1 MTKKMIQIGAGN
13 IGRACIGR
21 LFHQAGYEIYFSDV
35 NLELISMI
43 HDRKEYNV
51 RMVGKDFDETIKIDN
66 VDKIPE
72 DGEEIKR
79 LANEIDIITTAVGVN
94 ILPKIAPFIINIINA
109 RYESQNDNP
118 LNIMACENTTGASS
132 KLKESVYELLEDNI
146 REWIENEKKI
156 VFPNV
161 AIDCIVPTIV
171 NEDPL
176 TVTCENFADL
186 IIDRTV
192 FIGDLPYIEG
202 LSLKENLNA
211 YIERKLFT
219 LNTGHAITAYLGAEN
234 NKETVFEAI
243 NDSEIKNVVY
253 GAMEE
258 SGEVLI
264 RRHGFSRFEHEVY
277 IQKIL
282 GRFFNPYLKDSVF
295 RVGREPMR
303 KLSYNDRLIKPILG
317 TLEYDLKHD
326 NLLKGV
332 ASAFKFYTPED
343 AESVE
348 LKRILETE
356 KLEDAI
362 LKITGLNINNEKE
375 KELYNEIF
383 NLLKPSETNQVEQ
396 IKNVESEKINEINE
410 EKKSEDKK
418 LSEKI
423 KEKANNKRKINKE
436 KNEKKEQKKMKV
448 IIAKDG
454 NKVGMKVAAEII
466 NLLKVKK
473 DAVLGL
479 ATGGTAEVVYPHLIK
494 SYNKKEI
501 DFKKVKTINLD
512 EYKGLDGKNEQSY
525 RYFMDKN
532 LFEHVNIEKRN
543 TFVPKGIGDKEKNLK
558 EFNDKINKLP
568 RDLQLLGVGP
578 NGHIAFN
585 EPSDTLHADALCVK
599 LDAKTIKA
607 NSRYFKSEKQ
617 VPKEAFSMGMGG
629 ILKAKKIIIAAIGKN
644 KSSAIKELL
653 LNDKITTKCPV
664 TFLKLHSDV
673 TVVIDETIAKAIGY
687 KNKK

>member
-1 MTKKMIQIGAGN
+1 MAKKMIQIGAGN

-21 LFHQAGYEIYFSDV
+21 LFHQANYKIYFSDI
-35 NLELISMI
+35 NAELISMI
-43 HDRKEYNV
+43 HERKEYNV

-66 VDKIPE
+66 VDKVSE
-72 DGEEIKR
+72 DREEFVR
-79 LANEIDIITTAVGVN
+79 LSNEIEIITTAVGVN
-94 ILPKIAPFIINIINA
+94 ILPKIASFIVDIINI
-109 RYESQNDNP
+109 RHKYQNNNP

-132 KLKESVYELLEDNI
+132 KLKESVYNLLDLNI
-146 REWIENEKKI
+146 REWIEKEKNI
-156 VFPNV
+156 AFPNV
-161 AIDCIVPTIV
+161 AIDCIVPNIE
-171 NEDPL
+171 NENPL

-186 IIDRTV
+186 IIDRNV
-192 FIGDLPYIEG
+192 FIGNLPNVEG

-219 LNTGHAITAYLGAEN
+219 LNTGHAITAYLGAQK
-234 NKETVFEAI
+234 NKETIYEAI
-243 NDSEIKNVVY
+243 NDSEIKNIVL
-253 GAMEE
+253 GAMRE

-264 RRHGFSRFEHEVY
+264 KRHGFKSEEHEAY

-282 GRFFNPYLKDSVF
+282 NRFFNPYLKDSVF

-317 TLEYDLKHD
+317 TLEYNLRHD

-332 ASAFKFYTPED
+332 ISAFKFYSPD
-343 AESVE
+343 DKESVE
-348 LKRILETE
+348 LKSMLKNE
-356 KLEDAI
+356 KLEKVI
-362 LKITGLNINNEKE
+362 LKITELDINKEKE
-375 KELYNEIF
+375 KELYNEIY
-383 NLLKPSETNQVEQ
+383 NELKPKKILN
-396 IKNVESEKINEINE
+396 KNKKIQ
-410 EKKSEDKK
+410 
-418 LSEKI
+418 
-423 KEKANNKRKINKE
+423 NKE
-436 KNEKKEQKKMKV
+436 NNKMKV
-448 IIAKDG
+448 IIAKDS

-479 ATGGTAEVVYPHLIK
+479 ATGGTAEAVYPHLIK

-532 LFEHVNIEKRN
+532 LFEHVNIEKKN

-558 EFNDKINKLP
+558 EFNDKINKNP
-568 RDLQLLGVGP
+568 RDLQLLGVGA

-585 EPSDTLHADALCVK
+585 EPNDFLHSDALCVR
-599 LDAKTIKA
+599 LDKKTIKA

-629 ILKAKKIIIAAIGKN
+629 ILKAKKIVIAAIGKN
-644 KSSAIKELL
+644 KASAIKELL
-653 LNDKITTKCPV
+653 SHDKITTKCPV
-664 TFLKLHSDV
+664 TFLKLHNNV
-673 TVVIDETIAKAIGY
+673 TVIIDEEIAKAIGY
-687 KNKK
+687 KSSKK

>member
-21 LFHQAGYEIYFSDV
+21 LFHQADYEIYFSDV

-43 HDRKEYNV
+43 HERKEYNV

-72 DGEEIKR
+72 DSEEIKI

-94 ILPKIAPFIINIINA
+94 ILPKIAPFIVNIINI
-109 RYESQNDNP
+109 RYESQNNNP

-132 KLKESVYELLEDNI
+132 KLKESVYNLLDNDI
-146 REWIENEKKI
+146 KEWIENEKKI

-161 AIDCIVPTIV
+161 AIDCIVPTIA

-192 FIGDLPYIEG
+192 FIGDLPKVEG

-243 NDSEIKNVVY
+243 NDSEIKNIVY

-258 SGEVLI
+258 SGDVLI

-282 GRFFNPYLKDSVF
+282 SRFFNPYLKDSVF

-332 ASAFKFYTPED
+332 AAAFKFYTPED

-348 LKRILETE
+348 LKKILENE

-362 LKITGLNINNEKE
+362 LKITGLNINQEKE
-375 KELYNEIF
+375 RELYNEIF
-383 NLLKPSETNQVEQ
+383 NLLKPNQNSNQ
-396 IKNVESEKINEINE
+396 IVNIKINDNKELNKIDNKKINEKTNNKTKINN
-410 EKKSEDKK
+410 
-418 LSEKI
+418 EKI
-423 KEKANNKRKINKE
+423 
-436 KNEKKEQKKMKV
+436 EKKEQKKMKV
-448 IIAKDG
+448 IVAKDG

-494 SYNKKEI
+494 SYEKKEI

-532 LFEHVNIEKRN
+532 LFEHVNIEKKN

-558 EFNDKINKLP
+558 EFNDKINKFP

-585 EPSDTLHADALCVK
+585 EPNDILHADALCVK

-629 ILKAKKIIIAAIGKN
+629 ILKAKKIVIAAIGKN
-644 KSSAIKELL
+644 KASAIKELL

-664 TFLKLHSDV
+664 TFLKLHNDV
-673 TVVIDETIAKAIGY
+673 TVVIDETIAQAIGY
-687 KNKK
+687 KNSKK

>member
-1 MTKKMIQIGAGN
+1 MAKKMIQIGAGN

-21 LFHQAGYEIYFSDV
+21 LFHQANYEIYFSDI
-35 NLELISMI
+35 NAELISMI
-43 HDRKEYNV
+43 HERKEYNV

-66 VDKIPE
+66 VDKVSE
-72 DGEEIKR
+72 DREKFVR
-79 LANEIDIITTAVGVN
+79 LSNEIEIITTAVGVN
-94 ILPKIAPFIINIINA
+94 ILPKIASFIVDIINI
-109 RYESQNDNP
+109 RHKYQNNNP

-132 KLKESVYELLEDNI
+132 KLKESVYNLLDLNI
-146 REWIENEKKI
+146 REWIEKEKNI
-156 VFPNV
+156 AFPNV
-161 AIDCIVPTIV
+161 AIDCIVPNIE
-171 NEDPL
+171 NENPL

-186 IIDRTV
+186 IIDRNV
-192 FIGDLPYIEG
+192 FIGNLPNVEG

-219 LNTGHAITAYLGAEN
+219 LNTGHAITAYLGAQK
-234 NKETVFEAI
+234 NKETIYEAI
-243 NDSEIKNVVY
+243 NDSEIKNIVL

-264 RRHGFSRFEHEVY
+264 KRHGFRSEEHKAY

-282 GRFFNPYLKDSVF
+282 NRFFNPYLKDSVF

-317 TLEYDLKHD
+317 TLEYNLRHD

-332 ASAFKFYTPED
+332 ISAFKFYSPD
-343 AESVE
+343 DKESVE
-348 LKRILETE
+348 LKSMLKNE
-356 KLEDAI
+356 KLEKVI
-362 LKITGLNINNEKE
+362 LKITELDINKEKE
-375 KELYNEIF
+375 KELYNEIY
-383 NLLKPSETNQVEQ
+383 NELKPKKILN
-396 IKNVESEKINEINE
+396 KNKKIQ
-410 EKKSEDKK
+410 
-418 LSEKI
+418 
-423 KEKANNKRKINKE
+423 NKE
-436 KNEKKEQKKMKV
+436 NNKMKV
-448 IIAKDG
+448 IIAKDS

-479 ATGGTAEVVYPHLIK
+479 ATGGTAEAVYPHLIK

-532 LFEHVNIEKRN
+532 LFEHVNIEKKN
-543 TFVPKGIGDKEKNLK
+543 TFVPKGIGNKEKNLK
-558 EFNDKINKLP
+558 EFNDKINKSP
-568 RDLQLLGVGP
+568 RDLQLLGVGA

-585 EPSDTLHADALCVK
+585 EPNDFLHSDALCVR
-599 LDAKTIKA
+599 LDKKTIKA

-629 ILKAKKIIIAAIGKN
+629 ILKAKKIVIAAIGKN
-644 KSSAIKELL
+644 KASAIKELL
-653 LNDKITTKCPV
+653 SHDKITTKCPV
-664 TFLKLHSDV
+664 TFLKLHNNV
-673 TVVIDETIAKAIGY
+673 TVIIDEEIAKAIGY
-687 KNKK
+687 KSSKK

>member
-1 MTKKMIQIGAGN
+1 MSKKMIQIGAGN

-43 HDRKEYNV
+43 HERKEYNV

-66 VDKIPE
+66 VDKVPE
-72 DGEEIKR
+72 DSEEIKK

-94 ILPKIAPFIINIINA
+94 ILPKIAPFIVNIINA
-109 RYESQNDNP
+109 RYESQNNNP

-132 KLKESVYELLEDNI
+132 KLKESVYEALDGNI
-146 REWIENEKKI
+146 KEWIEGEKKI

-171 NEDPL
+171 NENPL

-186 IIDRTV
+186 IIDRAV
-192 FIGDLPYIEG
+192 FIGDLPYVEG

-243 NDSEIKNVVY
+243 NDSEIKNIVY

-264 RRHGFSRFEHEVY
+264 RRHGFGRFEHESY

-282 GRFFNPYLKDSVF
+282 SRFFNPYLKDSVF

-343 AESVE
+343 TESVE
-348 LKRILETE
+348 LKKILESE
-356 KLEDAI
+356 KLEYAI

-375 KELYNEIF
+375 KELYDEIF
-383 NLLKPSETNQVEQ
+383 NLLKPAESNQIEQ
-396 IKNVESEKINEINE
+396 IENKKITENKKLNEKINN
-410 EKKSEDKK
+410 
-418 LSEKI
+418 KI
-423 KEKANNKRKINKE
+423 KNN
-436 KNEKKEQKKMKV
+436 NEKKEQNKMKV

-532 LFEHVNIEKRN
+532 LFEHVNIEKKN

-585 EPSDTLHADALCVK
+585 EPNDILHADALCVK

-629 ILKAKKIIIAAIGKN
+629 ILKAKKIVIAAIGKN
-644 KSSAIKELL
+644 KASAIKELL

-687 KNKK
+687 KSSKK

>member
-1 MTKKMIQIGAGN
+1 MAKKMIQIGAGN

-21 LFHQAGYEIYFSDV
+21 LFHQANYEIYFSDI
-35 NLELISMI
+35 NAEIISMI
-43 HDRKEYNV
+43 HERKEYNV

-66 VDKIPE
+66 VDKVSE
-72 DGEEIKR
+72 DREEFVR
-79 LANEIDIITTAVGVN
+79 LSNEIEIITTAVGVN
-94 ILPKIAPFIINIINA
+94 ILPKIASFIVDIINI
-109 RYESQNDNP
+109 RHKYQNNNP

-132 KLKESVYELLEDNI
+132 KLKESVYNLLDLNI
-146 REWIENEKKI
+146 REWIEKEKNI
-156 VFPNV
+156 AFPNV
-161 AIDCIVPTIV
+161 AIDCIVPNIE
-171 NEDPL
+171 NENPL

-186 IIDRTV
+186 IIDRNV
-192 FIGDLPYIEG
+192 FIGDLPNVEG

-219 LNTGHAITAYLGAEN
+219 LNTGHAITAYLGAQK
-234 NKETVFEAI
+234 NKETIYEAI
-243 NDSEIKNVVY
+243 NDSEIKNIVS
-253 GAMEE
+253 GAMRE

-264 RRHGFSRFEHEVY
+264 KRHGFRSEEHETY

-282 GRFFNPYLKDSVF
+282 NRFFNPYLKDSVF

-317 TLEYDLKHD
+317 TLEYNLRHD

-332 ASAFKFYTPED
+332 ISAFKFYSPD
-343 AESVE
+343 DKESVE
-348 LKRILETE
+348 LKSMLKNE
-356 KLEDAI
+356 KLEKVI
-362 LKITGLNINNEKE
+362 LKITELDINKEKE
-375 KELYNEIF
+375 KELYNEIY
-383 NLLKPSETNQVEQ
+383 NELKAKKILN
-396 IKNVESEKINEINE
+396 KNKKIQ
-410 EKKSEDKK
+410 
-418 LSEKI
+418 
-423 KEKANNKRKINKE
+423 NKE
-436 KNEKKEQKKMKV
+436 NNKMKV
-448 IIAKDG
+448 IIAKDS

-479 ATGGTAEVVYPHLIK
+479 ATGGTAEAVYPHLIK

-532 LFEHVNIEKRN
+532 LFEHVNIEKKN

-558 EFNDKINKLP
+558 EFNDKINKNP
-568 RDLQLLGVGP
+568 RDLQLLGVGA

-585 EPSDTLHADALCVK
+585 EPNDFLHSDALCVR
-599 LDAKTIKA
+599 LDKKTIKA

-629 ILKAKKIIIAAIGKN
+629 ILKAKKIVIAAIGKN
-644 KSSAIKELL
+644 KASAIKELL
-653 LNDKITTKCPV
+653 SHDKITTKCPV
-664 TFLKLHSDV
+664 TFLKLHNDV
-673 TVVIDETIAKAIGY
+673 TVIIDEEIAKAIGY
-687 KNKK
+687 KISKK

>member
-1 MTKKMIQIGAGN
+1 MAKKMIQIGAGN

-21 LFHQAGYEIYFSDV
+21 LFHQANYEIYFSDI
-35 NLELISMI
+35 NAELISMI
-43 HDRKEYNV
+43 HERKEYNV

-66 VDKIPE
+66 VDKVSE
-72 DGEEIKR
+72 DREEFVR
-79 LANEIDIITTAVGVN
+79 LSNEIEIITTAVGVN
-94 ILPKIAPFIINIINA
+94 ILPKIASFIVDIINI
-109 RYESQNDNP
+109 RHKYQNNNP

-132 KLKESVYELLEDNI
+132 KLKESVYNLLDLNI
-146 REWIENEKKI
+146 REWIEKEKNI
-156 VFPNV
+156 AFPNV
-161 AIDCIVPTIV
+161 AIDCIVPNIE
-171 NEDPL
+171 NENPL

-186 IIDRTV
+186 IIDRNV
-192 FIGDLPYIEG
+192 FIGNLPNVEG

-219 LNTGHAITAYLGAEN
+219 LNTGHAITAYLGAQK
-234 NKETVFEAI
+234 NKETIYEAI
-243 NDSEIKNVVY
+243 NDSEIKNIVL
-253 GAMEE
+253 GAMRE

-264 RRHGFSRFEHEVY
+264 KRHGFRNEEHEAY

-282 GRFFNPYLKDSVF
+282 NRFFNPYLKDSVF

-317 TLEYDLKHD
+317 TLEYNLRHD

-332 ASAFKFYTPED
+332 ISAFKFYSPD
-343 AESVE
+343 DKESVE
-348 LKRILETE
+348 LKSMLKNE
-356 KLEDAI
+356 KLEKVI
-362 LKITGLNINNEKE
+362 LKITELDINKEKE
-375 KELYNEIF
+375 KELYNEIY
-383 NLLKPSETNQVEQ
+383 NELKPKKILN
-396 IKNVESEKINEINE
+396 KNKKIQ
-410 EKKSEDKK
+410 
-418 LSEKI
+418 
-423 KEKANNKRKINKE
+423 NKE
-436 KNEKKEQKKMKV
+436 NNKMKV
-448 IIAKDG
+448 IIAKDS

-479 ATGGTAEVVYPHLIK
+479 ATGGTAEAVYPHLIK

-532 LFEHVNIEKRN
+532 LFEHVNIENKN

-558 EFNDKINKLP
+558 EFNDKINKSP
-568 RDLQLLGVGP
+568 RDLQLLGVGA

-585 EPSDTLHADALCVK
+585 EPNDFLHSDALCVR
-599 LDAKTIKA
+599 LDKKTIKA

-629 ILKAKKIIIAAIGKN
+629 ILKAKKIVIAAIGKN
-644 KSSAIKELL
+644 KASAIKELL

-664 TFLKLHSDV
+664 TFLKLHNDV
-673 TVVIDETIAKAIGY
+673 TVVIDEEIAKAIGY
-687 KNKK
+687 KSSKK

>member
-1 MTKKMIQIGAGN
+1 MAKKMIQIGAGN

-21 LFHQAGYEIYFSDV
+21 LFHQANYKIYFSDI
-35 NLELISMI
+35 NAELISMI
-43 HDRKEYNV
+43 HERKEYNV

-66 VDKIPE
+66 VDKVSE
-72 DGEEIKR
+72 DREEFVR
-79 LANEIDIITTAVGVN
+79 LSNEIEIITTAVGVN
-94 ILPKIAPFIINIINA
+94 ILPKIASFIVDIINI
-109 RYESQNDNP
+109 RHKYQNNNP

-132 KLKESVYELLEDNI
+132 KLKESVYNLLDLNI
-146 REWIENEKKI
+146 REWIEKEKNI
-156 VFPNV
+156 AFPNV
-161 AIDCIVPTIV
+161 AIDCIVPNIE
-171 NEDPL
+171 NENYL

-186 IIDRTV
+186 IIDRNV
-192 FIGDLPYIEG
+192 FIGNLPNVEG

-219 LNTGHAITAYLGAEN
+219 LNTGHAITAYLGAQK
-234 NKETVFEAI
+234 NKETIYEAI
-243 NDSEIKNVVY
+243 NDSEINNIVL
-253 GAMEE
+253 GAMRE

-264 RRHGFSRFEHEVY
+264 KRHGFKSEEHETY

-282 GRFFNPYLKDSVF
+282 NRFFNPYLKDSVF

-317 TLEYDLKHD
+317 TLEYNLRHD

-332 ASAFKFYTPED
+332 ISAFKFYSPD
-343 AESVE
+343 DKESVE
-348 LKRILETE
+348 LKRMLKNE
-356 KLEDAI
+356 KLEKVI
-362 LKITGLNINNEKE
+362 LKITELDINKEKE
-375 KELYNEIF
+375 KELYNEIY
-383 NLLKPSETNQVEQ
+383 NELKPKKILN
-396 IKNVESEKINEINE
+396 KNKKIQ
-410 EKKSEDKK
+410 
-418 LSEKI
+418 
-423 KEKANNKRKINKE
+423 NKE
-436 KNEKKEQKKMKV
+436 NNKMKV
-448 IIAKDG
+448 IIAKDS

-479 ATGGTAEVVYPHLIK
+479 ATGGTAEAVYPHLIK

-532 LFEHVNIEKRN
+532 LFEHVNIEKKN

-558 EFNDKINKLP
+558 EFNDKINKNP
-568 RDLQLLGVGP
+568 RDLQLLGVGA

-585 EPSDTLHADALCVK
+585 EPNDFLHSDALCVR
-599 LDAKTIKA
+599 LDKKTIKA

-629 ILKAKKIIIAAIGKN
+629 ILKAKKIVIAAIGKN
-644 KSSAIKELL
+644 KASAIKELL
-653 LNDKITTKCPV
+653 SHDKITTKCPV
-664 TFLKLHSDV
+664 TFLKLHNDV
-673 TVVIDETIAKAIGY
+673 TVIIDEEIAKAIGY
-687 KNKK
+687 KSSKK

>member
-1 MTKKMIQIGAGN
+1 MSKKMIQIGAGN

-43 HDRKEYNV
+43 HEKKEYNV

-72 DGEEIKR
+72 DSEEIKR
-79 LANEIDIITTAVGVN
+79 LSNEIEIITTAVGVN
-94 ILPKIAPFIINIINA
+94 ILPKIAPFIVNIINA
-109 RYESQNDNP
+109 RYESQNNNP

-132 KLKESVYELLEDNI
+132 KLKESVYESLDGNI

-171 NEDPL
+171 NENPL

-186 IIDRTV
+186 IIDRAV
-192 FIGDLPYIEG
+192 FIGDLPHVEG

-243 NDSEIKNVVY
+243 NDNEIKNIVY

-264 RRHGFSRFEHEVY
+264 RRHGFGRFEHETY

-282 GRFFNPYLKDSVF
+282 SRFFNPYLKDSVF

-317 TLEYDLKHD
+317 TLEYDLKHE

-348 LKRILETE
+348 LKKILETE

-375 KELYNEIF
+375 KELYDEIF
-383 NLLKPSETNQVEQ
+383 NLLKPAESNKIEQ
-396 IKNVESEKINEINE
+396 IKNEKIKEN
-410 EKKSEDKK
+410 KKNEDKK
-418 LSEKI
+418 LNEKTNNKI
-423 KEKANNKRKINKE
+423 KIN
-436 KNEKKEQKKMKV
+436 NEKKEQKKMKV

-479 ATGGTAEVVYPHLIK
+479 ATGGTAEAVYPHLIK

-512 EYKGLDGKNEQSY
+512 EYKGLDEKNEQSY

-532 LFEHVNIEKRN
+532 LFEHVNIEKKN

-585 EPSDTLHADALCVK
+585 EPNDILHTDALCVK

-629 ILKAKKIIIAAIGKN
+629 ILKAKKIVIAAIGKN
-644 KSSAIKELL
+644 KASAIKELL

-687 KNKK
+687 KSSKK

>member
-94 ILPKIAPFIINIINA
+94 ILPKIAPFIVNIINA

-383 NLLKPSETNQVEQ
+383 NLLKPAESNQIEQIENVKIEETNENQ
-396 IKNVESEKINEINE
+396 
-410 EKKSEDKK
+410 KSEDKK
-418 LSEKI
+418 LNEKI
-423 KEKANNKRKINKE
+423 KEKTNNKIKINNE

-558 EFNDKINKLP
+558 EFNDKLNKFP

-629 ILKAKKIIIAAIGKN
+629 ILKAKKIVIAAIGKN
-644 KSSAIKELL
+644 KASAIKELL

>member
-1 MTKKMIQIGAGN
+1 MSKKMIQIGAGN

-43 HDRKEYNV
+43 HEKKEYNV

-72 DGEEIKR
+72 DSEEIKR
-79 LANEIDIITTAVGVN
+79 LSNEIEIITTAVGVN
-94 ILPKIAPFIINIINA
+94 ILPKIAPFIVNIINA
-109 RYESQNDNP
+109 RYESQNNNP

-132 KLKESVYELLEDNI
+132 KLKESVYESLDGNI

-171 NEDPL
+171 NENPL

-186 IIDRTV
+186 IIDRAV
-192 FIGDLPYIEG
+192 FIGDLPHVEG

-243 NDSEIKNVVY
+243 NDNEIKNIVY

-264 RRHGFSRFEHEVY
+264 RRHGFGRFEHETY

-282 GRFFNPYLKDSVF
+282 SRFFNPYLKDSVF

-317 TLEYDLKHD
+317 TLEYDLKHE

-348 LKRILETE
+348 LKKILETE

-362 LKITGLNINNEKE
+362 LKITGLNINNDKE
-375 KELYNEIF
+375 KELYDEIF
-383 NLLKPSETNQVEQ
+383 NLLKPAESNKIEQ
-396 IKNVESEKINEINE
+396 IKNEKINEN
-410 EKKSEDKK
+410 KKTEDKK
-418 LSEKI
+418 LNEKTNNKI
-423 KEKANNKRKINKE
+423 KIN
-436 KNEKKEQKKMKV
+436 NEKKEQKKMKV

-479 ATGGTAEVVYPHLIK
+479 ATGGTAEAVYPHLIK

-532 LFEHVNIEKRN
+532 LFEHVNIEKKN

-585 EPSDTLHADALCVK
+585 EPNDILHADALCVK

-629 ILKAKKIIIAAIGKN
+629 ILKAKKIVIAAIGKN
-644 KSSAIKELL
+644 KASAIKELL

-687 KNKK
+687 KSSKK

>member
-1 MTKKMIQIGAGN
+1 MAKKMIQIGAGN

-21 LFHQAGYEIYFSDV
+21 LFHQANYKIYFSDI
-35 NLELISMI
+35 NAELISMI
-43 HDRKEYNV
+43 HEIKEYNV

-66 VDKIPE
+66 VDKVSE
-72 DGEEIKR
+72 DREEFVR
-79 LANEIDIITTAVGVN
+79 LSNEIEIITTAVGVN
-94 ILPKIAPFIINIINA
+94 ILPKIASFIVDIINI
-109 RYESQNDNP
+109 RHKYQNNNP

-132 KLKESVYELLEDNI
+132 KLKESVYNLLDLNI
-146 REWIENEKKI
+146 REWIEKEKNI
-156 VFPNV
+156 AFPNV
-161 AIDCIVPTIV
+161 AIDCIVPNIE
-171 NEDPL
+171 NENPL

-186 IIDRTV
+186 IIDRNV
-192 FIGDLPYIEG
+192 FIGNFPNVEG

-219 LNTGHAITAYLGAEN
+219 LNTGHAITAYLGAQK
-234 NKETVFEAI
+234 NKETIYEAI
-243 NDSEIKNVVY
+243 NDSEIKNIVL
-253 GAMEE
+253 GAMRE

-264 RRHGFSRFEHEVY
+264 KRHGFRSEEHKAY

-282 GRFFNPYLKDSVF
+282 NRFFNPYLKDSVF

-317 TLEYDLKHD
+317 TLEYNLRHD

-332 ASAFKFYTPED
+332 ISAFKFYSPD
-343 AESVE
+343 DKESVE
-348 LKRILETE
+348 LKRMLKNE
-356 KLEDAI
+356 KLEKVI
-362 LKITGLNINNEKE
+362 LKITELDINKEKE
-375 KELYNEIF
+375 KELYNEIY
-383 NLLKPSETNQVEQ
+383 NELKPKKILN
-396 IKNVESEKINEINE
+396 KNKKIQ
-410 EKKSEDKK
+410 
-418 LSEKI
+418 
-423 KEKANNKRKINKE
+423 NKE
-436 KNEKKEQKKMKV
+436 NNKMKV
-448 IIAKDG
+448 IIAKDS

-479 ATGGTAEVVYPHLIK
+479 ATGGTAEAVYPYLIK

-532 LFEHVNIEKRN
+532 LFEHVNIEKKN

-558 EFNDKINKLP
+558 EFNDKINKNP
-568 RDLQLLGVGP
+568 RDLQLLGVGA

-585 EPSDTLHADALCVK
+585 EPNDFLHSDALCVR
-599 LDAKTIKA
+599 LDKKTIKA

-629 ILKAKKIIIAAIGKN
+629 ILKAKKIVIAAIGKN
-644 KSSAIKELL
+644 KASAIKELL
-653 LNDKITTKCPV
+653 SHDKITTKCPV
-664 TFLKLHSDV
+664 TFLKLHNNV
-673 TVVIDETIAKAIGY
+673 TVIIDEEIAKAIGY
-687 KNKK
+687 KNSKK

>member
-21 LFHQAGYEIYFSDV
+21 LFHQANYEIYFSDI
-35 NLELISMI
+35 NAELISMI
-43 HDRKEYNV
+43 HERKEYNV

-66 VDKIPE
+66 VDKVSE
-72 DGEEIKR
+72 DREEFVR
-79 LANEIDIITTAVGVN
+79 LSNEIEIITTAVGVN
-94 ILPKIAPFIINIINA
+94 ILPKIASFIVNIINI
-109 RYESQNDNP
+109 RHKYQNNNP

-132 KLKESVYELLEDNI
+132 KLKESVYNLLDLNI
-146 REWIENEKKI
+146 REWIEKEKNI
-156 VFPNV
+156 AFPNV
-161 AIDCIVPTIV
+161 AIDCIVPNIE
-171 NEDPL
+171 NENPL

-186 IIDRTV
+186 IIDRNV
-192 FIGDLPYIEG
+192 FIGNLPNVEG

-219 LNTGHAITAYLGAEN
+219 LNTGHAITAYLGAQK
-234 NKETVFEAI
+234 NKETIYEAI
-243 NDSEIKNVVY
+243 NDSEIKNIVL
-253 GAMEE
+253 GAMRE

-264 RRHGFSRFEHEVY
+264 KRHGFKIEEHEAY

-282 GRFFNPYLKDSVF
+282 NRFFNPYLKDSVF

-317 TLEYDLKHD
+317 TLEYNLRHD

-332 ASAFKFYTPED
+332 ISAFKFYSPD
-343 AESVE
+343 DKESVE
-348 LKRILETE
+348 LKSMLKNE
-356 KLEDAI
+356 KLEKVI
-362 LKITGLNINNEKE
+362 LKITELDINKEKE
-375 KELYNEIF
+375 KELYNEIY
-383 NLLKPSETNQVEQ
+383 NELKPKKILN
-396 IKNVESEKINEINE
+396 KNKKIQ
-410 EKKSEDKK
+410 
-418 LSEKI
+418 
-423 KEKANNKRKINKE
+423 NKE
-436 KNEKKEQKKMKV
+436 NNKMKV
-448 IIAKDG
+448 IIAKDS

-479 ATGGTAEVVYPHLIK
+479 ATGGTAEAVYPHLIK

-501 DFKKVKTINLD
+501 DFKKVRTVNLD

-532 LFEHVNIEKRN
+532 LFEHVNIEKKN

-558 EFNDKINKLP
+558 EFNDKINKFP

-585 EPSDTLHADALCVK
+585 EPSETLHANALCVK

-629 ILKAKKIIIAAIGKN
+629 ILKAKKIVIAAIGKN
-644 KSSAIKELL
+644 KVSAIKELL
-653 LNDKITTKCPV
+653 SHDKITTKCPV
-664 TFLKLHSDV
+664 TFLKLHNDV
-673 TVVIDETIAKAIGY
+673 TVIIDEEIAKAIGY
-687 KNKK
+687 KSSKK